1 MFYNDEEGL
10 DGLQGRNRA
19 QTTTDASFGPIGT
32 CFFNINI
39 FFLFLFIFYYD
50 TQQPWT
56 GQRPPHLPHLQTWAG
71 GGGFHS
77 SHPTPPSSLANM
89 SRGWVFHHPP
99 STPKANAGPQRP
111 TQAKRRPTAANEGQC
126 RPTKAHSSPRKPT
139 KAPSR
144 RLPSTTELNWR
155 ATDSLFSLL
164 N

>member
-77 SHPTPPSSLANM
+77 SHPTPPSSLANT

-99 STPKANAGPQRP
+99 STPKVNAGPRWPTQANAGPQQPTKANAGPQRP
-111 TQAKRRPTAANEGQC
+111 M
-126 RPTKAHSSPRKPT
+126 KAHKGPLA
-139 KAPSR
+139 KAPFYHRAQLTSD
-144 RLPSTTELNWR
+144 RL
-155 ATDSLFSLL
+155 AFLFVKLI
-164 N
+164 